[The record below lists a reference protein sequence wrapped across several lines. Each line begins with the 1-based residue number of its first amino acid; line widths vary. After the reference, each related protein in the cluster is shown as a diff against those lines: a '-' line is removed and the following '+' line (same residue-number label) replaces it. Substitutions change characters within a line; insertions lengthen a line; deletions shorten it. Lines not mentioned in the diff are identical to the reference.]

1 MASVDERVAAAAD
14 RSEIEQLLHR
24 YCQIIDTLDFARLSE
39 VLAEDVEV
47 QYPQETIVD
56 QSGSVLR
63 GRDDVIAWLEADEQM
78 KAIGGR
84 PVHFLVGTV
93 IDLDG
98 DRASSSSYVRFMPG
112 SPAAARFRA
121 QFRRAPNWMISRLDV
136 DAYDYSPAVEAL
148 TDEPMRVVAQFIRE
162 FFNDRDLGSLDRLW
176 ADDCTLHVAG
186 GDVYTGLAQH
196 KQVLTDFMAA
206 VPDLYVET
214 LEMFSNGGEI
224 VAGLYE
230 CGGTHKGE
238 LFGVAGTGK
247 QLIWTGINLYRVRNS
262 KIVEEWVG
270 DDVLAVMQQ
279 LGLLEPQSGKA

>member
-1 MASVDERVAAAAD
+1 MGSVDERAAAAAD

-24 YCQIIDTLDFARLSE
+24 YCQIIDSLDFGRLTE

-56 QSGSVLR
+56 QSGSALR
-63 GRDDVIAWLEADEQM
+63 GRNNVIAWLEADEQM
-78 KAIGGR
+78 KAIGGQ

-98 DRASSSSYVRFMPG
+98 DTATSTSYVRFMPG

-121 QFRRAPNWMISRLDV
+121 VHRRAPEWRIARLDV
-136 DAYDYSPAVEAL
+136 DAFDYSPTVEVT
-148 TDEPMRVVAQFIRE
+148 TDEPMKIVAAFIRE
-162 FFNDRDLGSLDRLW
+162 FFNDRDLGSLTRLW
-176 ADDCTLHVAG
+176 AEDCTLHVAG
-186 GDVYTGLAQH
+186 GDVYTGLEAH
-196 KQVLTDFMAA
+196 RQVLTDFMAA

-230 CGGTHKGE
+230 CGGTHEGE
-238 LFGVAGTGK
+238 LFGVPGTGK
-247 QLIWTGINLYRVRNS
+247 QLIWTGLNFYRVRDS

-279 LGLLEPQSGKA
+279 LGVLDLQSGKA